1 MVSFNE
7 FWLVSD
13 TRHDCSPFW
22 LLIISEWWMRNIGHC
37 TAKLALQ
44 SQYLFVGGVEFLR
57 LPAPSFD

>member
-44 SQYLFVGGVEFLR
+44 SQYLFVGGW
-57 LPAPSFD
+57 SF